1 MLTMGGVLL
10 KADLKAVA
18 EMVVGERRTP
28 WDVDVDVDAA
38 GEVEDRPR
46 LLKCVVDEDEEV
58 DDEVD
63 KR

>member
-10 KADLKAVA
+10 KDDLKAVA

-28 WDVDVDVDAA
+28 WEVVVDAA
-38 GEVEDRPR
+38 GEVDDRPR
-46 LLKCVVDEDEEV
+46 LLKWVVDEEEEV